1 MSTLLLAPRL
11 DRGLSPVCFWN
22 WLERQENM
30 EKWNWERSLR
40 KEGLSENALYDI
52 SPSKT
57 HLWFI
62 KKKHKKLRR
71 NPSGNCM
78 SNFNFQWTK
87 TLYQNNLNNIAFF
100 LHFWRAVDRCYQ
112 LSVIITTPKKTSYE
126 NLRKSKSTFKNW
138 HSMRNSLW
146 CY

>member
-11 DRGLSPVCFWN
+11 NPGLSPVCFWN

-57 HLWFI
+57 INDL
-62 KKKHKKLRR
+62 
-71 NPSGNCM
+71 
-78 SNFNFQWTK
+78 
-87 TLYQNNLNNIAFF
+87 
-100 LHFWRAVDRCYQ
+100 
-112 LSVIITTPKKTSYE
+112 
-126 NLRKSKSTFKNW
+126 
-138 HSMRNSLW
+138 
-146 CY
+146 